1 MLFAKKNRRIKR
13 LLIVEDEPLVAF
25 DTERYLTDEGF
36 GIAATVDTVAE
47 AIALLGSGEVDLV
60 LVDVTLPD
68 GSGIAVAEAARA
80 RGVHALFVTGDCPME
95 ARGVAAGCLAKPYA
109 QRDLLQ
115 SICAID
121 DVLRGKKPRR
131 LPGGFSLFLETAA

>member
-1 MLFAKKNRRIKR
+1 MKRRPPRSTLTDTRCPYTTLFRSSADKGGRMLSARKSRRIKR

-25 DTERYLTDEGF
+25 DTERYLADEGF

-68 GSGIAVAEAARA
+68 GRSEE
-80 RGVHALFVTGDCPME
+80 HTSE
-95 ARGVAAGCLAKPYA
+95 
-109 QRDLLQ
+109 LQ
-115 SICAID
+115 SLMRLSYAVCC
-121 DVLRGKKPRR
+121 LKK
-131 LPGGFSLFLETAA
+131 